1 MQSTTGNHVSRIVIG
16 ATLMRRKPA
25 TAASVACAIGVAVM
39 IAAAVPAAG
48 DAIFDAVAGHV
59 FFADVLRAA
68 KLGIT
73 PLETAA
79 FIEQRDDGSL
89 VCELWPASH
98 ADHEASFRGAI
109 PPGTVAIVHTHPLDW
124 PLPST
129 HDTQESARLR
139 IPIYVLTLRDVY
151 KVIPHSSTPAAI
163 VRDRLWMPESGDQTI
178 EHCRPLRR

>member
-1 MQSTTGNHVSRIVIG
+1 MQSTTRNLASRAFPGAG
-16 ATLMRRKPA
+16 ATRGKTA
-25 TAASVACAIGVAVM
+25 KAASVARAIGVAVL

-48 DAIFDAVAGHV
+48 DAIFDAVAGPV

-73 PLETAA
+73 PLESAA

-98 ADHEASFRGAI
+98 ADHEASFHGAI
-109 PPGTVAIVHTHPLDW
+109 PPGTVAIVHTHPMDW

-129 HDTQESARLR
+129 HDTQEAARLR

-151 KVIPHSSTPAAI
+151 KVVPHSSTPAAI
-163 VRDRLWMPESGDQTI
+163 VRDRLWMPESAEQAI